1 MNAVAAFWGPKVQWV
16 TNGDRTPEGAHSLRI
31 AGEHYT
37 ARPGINT
44 GPSSLGFDG
53 AVRRWR
59 DSAGAEYVS
68 NDVMYQ
74 GAIPSALRDMLPDNA
89 EWIDTPGD
97 GVERT
102 HTATVNS

>member
-1 MNAVAAFWGPKVQWV
+1 MQWAIK
-16 TNGDRTPEGAHSLRI
+16 GDRTPEGAHSLRI

-59 DSAGAEYVS
+59 DSTGAEYFS
-68 NDVMYQ
+68 NDVMCQ
-74 GAIPSALRDMLPDNA
+74 GAIPSALQDMLPDNA
-89 EWIDTPGD
+89 EWVDAPV
-97 GVERT
+97 GVVVRA
-102 HTATVNS
+102 HAAQVNS